1 MPHLKHSSLWL
12 VSISLATLMGCKPA
26 VTPAVTPET
35 TLPTPV
41 SSTAPAAEV
50 MPADAINNPSEVNYQ
65 GFGPAK
71 FGGNEESVRMSW
83 GYPLIVDAPAKG
95 STCFYLSAEH
105 MPNQKRGIGFMF
117 EDAKFVRFDVD
128 DARQFAP
135 GNIKVGDN
143 AEQVLQAHSGR
154 VESAAHKYVV
164 NAHTLTVTPED
175 SSAARLIFDIGAD
188 GKVLSWRIGVP
199 PQVFYVEGCS

>member
-1 MPHLKHSSLWL
+1 MPHLKHSKLWL

-26 VTPAVTPET
+26 AVPEQTLTPAI
-35 TLPTPV
+35 
-41 SSTAPAAEV
+41 AKDPATVVDSLSA
-50 MPADAINNPSEVNYQ
+50 AASNNPSVVNYQ

-71 FGGNEESVRMSW
+71 FGGNEELVRMSW
-83 GYPLIVDAPAKG
+83 GYPLIADAPAKG

-128 DARQFAP
+128 DARQIAP

-164 NAHTLTVTPED
+164 NARTLTVTPED
-175 SSAARLIFDIGAD
+175 NSAARLIFDIGAD
-188 GKVLSWRIGVP
+188 GKVLSWRIGLP
-199 PQVFYVEGCS
+199 PQVFYVEGCG

>member
-26 VTPAVTPET
+26 AVPEQTLTPAI
-35 TLPTPV
+35 
-41 SSTAPAAEV
+41 AKDPATVVDSLSA
-50 MPADAINNPSEVNYQ
+50 AASNNPSVLNYQ

-71 FGGNEESVRMSW
+71 FGSNEESVRIAW
-83 GYPLIVDAPAKG
+83 GRPLNADTAAKG
-95 STCFYLSAEH
+95 SSCFYLSAEH
-105 MPNQKRGIGFMF
+105 MPDQTRGIGFML
-117 EDAKFVRFDVD
+117 EDEKFVRYDVD
-128 DARQFAP
+128 NANQIAP

-164 NAHTLTVTPED
+164 NARTLTVTPED
-175 SSAARLIFDIGAD
+175 SSAARLIFEIGAD